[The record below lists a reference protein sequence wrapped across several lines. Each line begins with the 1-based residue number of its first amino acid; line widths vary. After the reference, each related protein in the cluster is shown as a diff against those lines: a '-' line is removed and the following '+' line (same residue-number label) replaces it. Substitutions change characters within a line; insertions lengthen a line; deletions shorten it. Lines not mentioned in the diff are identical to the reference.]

1 MIPKM
6 IIPKVILK
14 LKDVLK
20 VTPKL
25 IPRLIPKITPK
36 KGVLLHCVSTA
47 SDLRDHPFKMSA
59 NFHDF

>member
-1 MIPKM
+1 MFP
-6 IIPKVILK
+6 K

-47 SDLRDHPFKMSA
+47 SELSLASIGTQDGKVF
-59 NFHDF
+59 